1 MSQSAFPSLNRRTL
15 LQLLAA
21 TGASSSAF
29 GLRNAA
35 LAAEAD
41 TLVWA
46 RPTETTLYDPH
57 ASALSSAWNVQQ
69 LVYESLVTLDDNLE
83 VVPSLATAWE
93 WQGNK
98 LVFTLRDGVKFANG
112 RAMTQDDV
120 VGSITRALG
129 SAGNPWGLILRNL
142 KATTKV
148 GNNQVAMEFDG
159 PNRAALAAMT
169 ASLVCIVPM
178 VEAAD
183 KTWDA
188 TNDKFMGTGPYL
200 VESHVAN
207 DHWVLVKNPNYWNAG
222 LPKIGKLVVKTIAST
237 QGIVAA
243 LTDGTADVAS
253 FEGNPDASALLAGIA
268 NVTVAP
274 QRQTAYSFLALNAVT
289 EGSIFKDLKVRQA
302 VALALDRKQIVDF
315 AFAGQSVASYG
326 YTQFK
331 LGDDS
336 KLPLYARD
344 VEKAKALIAEAKPA
358 KTKVNLIYAGGD
370 LDANVSQVIKQQ
382 LAEIGLDVQLE
393 GLEEGVW
400 LSRTWTG
407 KPSEFDLNVTYF
419 SGFSHPLI
427 TAHWWAPE
435 LAGFDAGHVA
445 VDPAYTELLNKALF
459 AASDADYDATML
471 ALYARIN
478 EQANLIPLCSRTETV
493 AWRSDRVNMTPSTM
507 QAQEDVLAG
516 VENFTLKG

>member
-1 MSQSAFPSLNRRTL
+1 MNRSALPSLNRRAL
-15 LQLLAA
+15 LQLLGA
-21 TGASSSAF
+21 TGAASLALNLRSVAF
-29 GLRNAA
+29 
-35 LAAEAD
+35 AAEAD

-57 ASALSSAWNVQQ
+57 SSALSSAWNVQH
-69 LVYESLVTLDDNLE
+69 LCYESLVTLDDNLD
-83 VVPSLATAWE
+83 VVPALATAWE
-93 WQGNK
+93 WQGNT
-98 LVFTLRDGVKFANG
+98 LVFTLREGVKFANG

-148 GNNQVAMEFDG
+148 GTNQVAMEFDG

-178 VEAAD
+178 EEATAG
-183 KTWDA
+183 TWDA
-188 TNDKFMGTGPYL
+188 TTDKFWGTGPYL

-207 DHWVLVKNPNYWNAG
+207 DNWVLVKNPHYWNAG
-222 LPKIGKLVVKTIAST
+222 TPKIGKLVVRTIPST
-237 QGIVAA
+237 QGIIAA

-274 QRQTAYSFLALNAVT
+274 QYQTAYSFLALNAVT
-289 EGSIFKDLKVRQA
+289 EGSIFIDLKMRQA
-302 VALALDRKQIVDF
+302 VALALDRQQIVDF
-315 AFAGQSVASYG
+315 AFAGQSVPSYG

-336 KLPLYARD
+336 TLPLYARD
-344 VEKAKALIAEAKPA
+344 IDKAKALIAEAAPA
-358 KTKVNLIYAGGD
+358 RTSVNLIYAGGD

-382 LAEIGLDVQLE
+382 LSEIGLDVQLE

-407 KPSEFDLNVTYF
+407 QPSEFDLNVTYF

-459 AASDADYDATML
+459 ATSDADYDAAML

-493 AWRSDRVNMTPSTM
+493 AWRSDRVNMTPSAM

-516 VENFTLKG
+516 VENFTLNG